1 MGVCI
6 ASPRAPLRGEADGHT
21 LDAVEEVG
29 PKARHGPGWLDVG
42 QPAEDL
48 LEDDLDLEAGE
59 VGAETEGVAEAEGG
73 VVGRGGSHIEAL
85 GGGGDFLVAV
95 GGDLPQPPP
104 ASPP

>member
-59 VGAETEGVAEAEGG
+59 GGAGAEGVAEAEGEG
-73 VVGRGGSHIEAL
+73 VVRGGCHIEAL
-85 GGGGDFLVAV
+85 GGGGDLL
-95 GGDLPQPPP
+95 LPVVRHR
-104 ASPP
+104 